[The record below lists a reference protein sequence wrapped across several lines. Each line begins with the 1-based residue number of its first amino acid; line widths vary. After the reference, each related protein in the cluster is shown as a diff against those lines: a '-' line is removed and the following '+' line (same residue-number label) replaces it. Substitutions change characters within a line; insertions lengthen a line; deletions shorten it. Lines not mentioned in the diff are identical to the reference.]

1 MNLTSILLLAAAL
14 IAAIATAAMT
24 IRPTRRIRAAARQ
37 THEEDPVAAQAG
49 EMPSLTVVVYDYARS
64 GDLDEYLQALD
75 AQDYPDFSAVI
86 VSNVSAAEARD
97 MEEVYGRR
105 YPRMHFTFIPPG
117 SHSLS
122 RRKLAL
128 TVGIKA
134 AKGDYVLTTLSNCRI
149 PSPRWLSLMMKPV
162 TEQEG
167 KEICLGLSK
176 PDFTCLR
183 GAGRWYRQFDATL
196 RTAQWISAAL
206 AGRSFRGD
214 GFNLLFRRELFFEA
228 KGYSRT
234 VYYNPGDDDLF
245 LTQIA
250 DGTNTAV
257 QLDPEAVL
265 LQDWGTQANK
275 FMAERKERCDF
286 TRPLLPKQPF
296 LKAAAVSWMQWIALA
311 ASAAAVAVSLT
322 ADGCSPSTLYT
333 LIGAVVVLFAF
344 WGMEIALYRT
354 LAASLGST
362 RLWWATVPF
371 LLWHPIGN
379 MLFRMRHHSS
389 RDRNF
394 TWRN

>member
-1 MNLTSILLLAAAL
+1 MLLLAAAL
-14 IAAIATAAMT
+14 VAAIATAAMT
-24 IRPTRRIRAAARQ
+24 IRPTRRIRAARQ
-37 THEEDPVAAQAG
+37 AHEENPVA
-49 EMPSLTVVVYDYARS
+49 ERTPSLTVVVYDYARS

-86 VSNVSAAEARD
+86 VSDVSAAEARD

-162 TEQEG
+162 TGQEG

-176 PDFTCLR
+176 PDFTSLM
-183 GAGRWYRQFDATL
+183 GAGKWYRQFDATL
-196 RTAQWISAAL
+196 RTAQWVSAAL
-206 AGRSFRGD
+206 ADCPFRGD

-250 DGTNTAV
+250 DATNTAV
-257 QLDPEAVL
+257 QLNPEAVL
-265 LQDWGTQANK
+265 VQDWGTQANK
-275 FMAERKERCDF
+275 FMTERKERCDF
-286 TRPLLPKQPF
+286 TRPLLPKHAF
-296 LKAAAVSWMQWIALA
+296 LKAAAVSWMQWIALT
-311 ASAAAVAVSLT
+311 ASAAAVAVSFVV
-322 ADGCSPSTLYT
+322 DGCSPSTLYT

-371 LLWHPIGN
+371 LLWRPIGN
-379 MLFRMRHHSS
+379 MLFRMRHHSR